1 MNIRF
6 VAIPTD
12 IASRY
17 RQGQPDAFGLS
28 PEYQAASSGTGT
40 PCRHCL
46 QQVPAGKPYLILAY
60 RPFKGLN
67 PYTETGPIFLCA
79 DDCAAAGSGFPD
91 KTLTAAHYIVRGYSA
106 DERIIYGSGHVVN
119 TFDIPHICD
128 DLLTDPNIAFVHV
141 RSASNNCF
149 LCRVQRARPC
159 FGQKISSGVR
169 GAESP
174 PAIAGHNLHHWA
186 QMTTKRNSF

>member
-6 VAIPTD
+6 AAIPTD
-12 IASRY
+12 IARLY
-17 RQGQPDAFGLS
+17 RQGKPDAFGLS

-46 QQVPAGKPYLILAY
+46 QQVPAGKPYLLLAY

-79 DDCAAAGSGFPD
+79 DDCPAASSVFPD
-91 KTLTAAHYIVRGYSA
+91 KILTAAHYIVRGYSA
-106 DERIIYGSGHVVN
+106 DERIIYGSGQIVN
-119 TFDIPHICD
+119 TVDIPLICH
-128 DLLTDPNIAFVHV
+128 DLLENTEIAFVHV

-149 LCRVQRARPC
+149 LCLVRRA
-159 FGQKISSGVR
+159 
-169 GAESP
+169 
-174 PAIAGHNLHHWA
+174 
-186 QMTTKRNSF
+186 